1 MTFWLI
7 AAGMTAGIVLVILY
21 PVLFPAGTAART
33 RAEHDVEVYRAQLSE
48 LETDVERGTLSSE
61 EAETARAEIARRL
74 LKADAAAGLGARK
87 RMAEARW
94 PVAIAAVMALGVP
107 LLSVAAYGTFGAPGL
122 QDYPLSARTVPAE
135 NPSMSGEAERLL
147 AAAEARLT
155 ETPDDGQGWNVIA
168 PIYLRMGRTD
178 DAVDA
183 FQKAIALLG
192 TSASRE
198 GGLGEALVQKAGGE
212 VTDEARQAFER
223 SLKDNP
229 DYLPSRFFL
238 ALDLSQEGRN
248 REAATAWQG
257 LIEASPENA
266 PWMTIARAGLA
277 DSREKAGL
285 SPLPE
290 SELAARS
297 AGAGA
302 VAPQAPQSRNAP
314 GPSADQMAA
323 ASGMN
328 AGDRRAMIEGMVS
341 QLASRLAQ
349 NPDDAEGW
357 MRLIRSYS
365 VLGEPEKASDALGR
379 ALGAIGDDE
388 SARAEIAA
396 LARSLGVEL
405 TQEGQTP

>member
-7 AAGMTAGIVLVILY
+7 AAAMTAGIVLVILY
-21 PVLFPAGTAART
+21 PVLFPVGTAART

-48 LETDVERGTLSSE
+48 LETDVDRGTVSSE
-61 EAETARAEIARRL
+61 EADTARAEIARRL
-74 LKADAAAGLGARK
+74 LKADAAASAGALK
-87 RMAEARW
+87 GTAGARW
-94 PVAIAAVMALGVP
+94 PLAVAAVMALGVP
-107 LLSVAAYGTFGAPGL
+107 ILSVAAYGMFGAPGL
-122 QDYPLSARTVPAE
+122 QDYPLSARAVPGGGPSI
-135 NPSMSGEAERLL
+135 NPEVDQLL
-147 AAAEARLT
+147 AAAEARLA
-155 ETPDDGQGWNVIA
+155 ENPDDGQGWNVIA

-183 FQKAIALLG
+183 FQKAISLLG
-192 TSASRE
+192 TNAARE
-198 GGLGEALVQKAGGE
+198 GGLGEALVQQAGGE

-248 REAATAWQG
+248 AEAATAWQS

-266 PWMTIARAGLA
+266 PWMNIARAGLA
-277 DSREKAGL
+277 DSRQKAGL

-290 SELAARS
+290 SDLAASS
-297 AGAGA
+297 AAD
-302 VAPQAPQSRNAP
+302 VTSTPRPPQAPSAP
-314 GPSADQMAA
+314 GPTAEQMAA

-341 QLASRLAQ
+341 QLASKLAQ

-365 VLGEPEKASDALGR
+365 VLGEPQKASDALAR
-379 ALGAIGDDE
+379 ALGAMGDNE
-388 SARAEIAA
+388 NARSEIAA
-396 LARSLGVEL
+396 LARSLGVEP

>member
-7 AAGMTAGIVLVILY
+7 AAAMTAGIVLVILY

-74 LKADAAAGLGARK
+74 LKADAAAGSGAHK
-87 RMAEARW
+87 GMAGGRW
-94 PVAIAAVMALGVP
+94 PVAIAAVMALLVP
-107 LLSVAAYGTFGAPGL
+107 ILSVVAYGFFGAPGL
-122 QDYPLSARTVPAE
+122 QDYPLSARAAPASA
-135 NPSMSGEAERLL
+135 PSGGSDIERLL
-147 AAAEARLT
+147 AAAEARLV
-155 ETPDDGQGWNVIA
+155 ETPGDGQGWNVIA
-168 PIYLRMGRTD
+168 PIYLRMGRVD
-178 DAVDA
+178 DAIEA

-192 TSASRE
+192 TNAARE
-198 GGLGEALVQKAGGE
+198 AGLGEALTQKAGGM

-248 REAATAWQG
+248 REAASAWQG

-266 PWMTIARAGLA
+266 PWMNMARAGLA

-285 SPLPE
+285 SPLSE
-290 SELAARS
+290 SELAANDASGSPEPPRS
-297 AGAGA
+297 
-302 VAPQAPQSRNAP
+302 QSAP
-314 GPSADQMAA
+314 GPTAEQMAA

-341 QLASRLAQ
+341 QLASKLAQ

-365 VLGEPEKASDALGR
+365 VLGEPKKASDALAR
-379 ALGAIGDDE
+379 ALGAMGDNE
-388 SARAEIAA
+388 NARSEIAA
-396 LARSLGVEL
+396 LARSLGVEP